1 MEKISTTETSE
12 CGNEAHKDLLKKI
25 STLEFQNEAR
35 AIRTSLLN
43 AKLQETLDTLDALTT
58 THAQELSLEERTNER
73 LQFKLRTARNYAKG
87 LEKERD
93 ELRDVVQQLVDKVE
107 KCDDFGLWPHN
118 QMHISEHLEPLP
130 PCQGDMPKDSKDDLK
145 YATMVISSLK
155 ADLQNERQHVKV
167 AEREIADLQ
176 AKLARREAELEICV
190 VHTGH
195 FVPFDERE
203 VSASEKEEK
212 HGQTRSHSRTTKR
225 RKIPASS
232 LSKEDIEKL
241 FGFAIARNQSLE
253 LEVKAA
259 KDRLEG
265 MNAEKTPYRPDRNRE
280 VESPRR
286 PLKPNLSAYATPSA
300 RPTPKS
306 PNLAPLISEQSPSPY
321 VLSPPRRT
329 SPTPPTMTTS
339 QAEIRIMSVQRQMEE
354 QLQRLAAA
362 IDDLA
367 TERRHFREL
376 FDKRARE
383 EAEDTDEPTAVEHT
397 NLARIHGSAR
407 AVPQNASTGQSAVPV
422 VFKSNPPLEASCY
435 IIAGTKVEQG
445 RTEQATVPSIIDL
458 LDGDV
463 PPRVPPPLEP
473 TSKKSMELATPL
485 QPTLILGDASWHSRQ
500 GETVGDQ
507 VDPAMVPLPMSPP
520 EVEVNLLAVDVDARP
535 PEDNIVIADPADE
548 EGAERSTSEHLEQ
561 RIEQLEDELRL
572 AREELSE
579 TNEALQQLRHLV
591 DMLQLEM
598 EGGDLLSADVAS
610 G

>member
-1 MEKISTTETSE
+1 M
-12 CGNEAHKDLLKKI
+12 C
-25 STLEFQNEAR
+25 
-35 AIRTSLLN
+35 
-43 AKLQETLDTLDALTT
+43 
-58 THAQELSLEERTNER
+58 
-73 LQFKLRTARNYAKG
+73 
-87 LEKERD
+87 
-93 ELRDVVQQLVDKVE
+93 
-107 KCDDFGLWPHN
+107 
-118 QMHISEHLEPLP
+118 
-130 PCQGDMPKDSKDDLK
+130 
-145 YATMVISSLK
+145 
-155 ADLQNERQHVKV
+155 
-167 AEREIADLQ
+167 
-176 AKLARREAELEICV
+176 
-190 VHTGH
+190 
-195 FVPFDERE
+195 
-203 VSASEKEEK
+203 
-212 HGQTRSHSRTTKR
+212 
-225 RKIPASS
+225 
-232 LSKEDIEKL
+232 
-241 FGFAIARNQSLE
+241 
-253 LEVKAA
+253 
-259 KDRLEG
+259 
-265 MNAEKTPYRPDRNRE
+265 
-280 VESPRR
+280 
-286 PLKPNLSAYATPSA
+286 
-300 RPTPKS
+300 
-306 PNLAPLISEQSPSPY
+306 
-321 VLSPPRRT
+321 
-329 SPTPPTMTTS
+329 
-339 QAEIRIMSVQRQMEE
+339 
-354 QLQRLAAA
+354 
-362 IDDLA
+362 
-367 TERRHFREL
+367 
-376 FDKRARE
+376 
-383 EAEDTDEPTAVEHT
+383 
-397 NLARIHGSAR
+397 RIHGSAR

-473 TSKKSMELATPL
+473 TSSALMAGTVVDHDDDDTEKSMELATPL